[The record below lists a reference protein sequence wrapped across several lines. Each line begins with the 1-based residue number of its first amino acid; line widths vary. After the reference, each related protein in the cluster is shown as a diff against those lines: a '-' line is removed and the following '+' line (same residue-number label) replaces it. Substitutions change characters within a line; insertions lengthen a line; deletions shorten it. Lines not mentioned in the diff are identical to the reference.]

1 MVKRYEIRLAGL
13 GGQGLILAGIIFAE
27 AAAIYDGKYVTQT
40 QSYGAAARGGFS
52 RSDVVI
58 SDEEIHY
65 PKALRLDLLLAMS
78 QSAYDENIK
87 YLKPGGIL
95 VLDSTYVNVE
105 EWEDAFQ
112 IPFSK
117 IAREKFNRENVANII
132 ALGAITQFFPYVS
145 VKSMEKAVL
154 NRVPKAYIELNKNA
168 FEEGV
173 RLGRKALIEMK
184 KKRKFVKEDQEESEK

>member
-1 MVKRYEIRLAGL
+1 MGERYEVRLAGL

-27 AAAIYDGKYVTQT
+27 AAGIHDGNYVTQT

-58 SDEEIHY
+58 SDEEINY
-65 PKALRLDLLLAMS
+65 PKANNLDLLLAMS
-78 QSAYDENIK
+78 QSAYEENIR
-87 YLKPGGIL
+87 YLRPGGVL

-105 EWEDAFQ
+105 GREDAIV

-117 IAREKFNRENVANII
+117 IARDKFGRENVANII
-132 ALGAITQFFPYVS
+132 ALGAITQVFPQVS
-145 VKSMEKAVL
+145 TKSMEKAVL
-154 NRVPKAYIELNKNA
+154 NRVPKAHIELNKSA

-173 RLGRKALIEMK
+173 KAGKKALAEIKEG
-184 KKRKFVKEDQEESEK
+184 KKRAKED